1 MRCLLALW
9 VVLSGLASVAQAQV
23 YPNLSLEPRA
33 NYGHPLA
40 LWSTVVPDEG
50 GVTLDS
56 SVHRQ
61 GAGSLRLDLPAAPP
75 HRPPRAWLSCA
86 LPPDSARGRLVTVS
100 AWVRTQNW
108 RGKLQLS
115 AGATTLTLAGLN
127 NESASAIDSLPGTTD
142 WHQLVVQLPVKATA
156 FMLGVGLRAEGSG
169 RVWLDDVQLRVKGH
183 RLPELPAPA
192 TEALLLPLAGSLV
205 PNWDLEHLPPRLT
218 WPDAALARCTLDS
231 LRPQHGR
238 RYARLLRTSPAGQP
252 PPAVYL
258 GTLPLDP
265 RDGGKILHIS
275 GYWRQAVAAGPA
287 GDALSPTGGVPGLVP
302 RFAVRL
308 LSSGDFAPGQW
319 RADTVGL
326 KPALPA
332 PGPNWTAFALDA
344 PMQLFVNKE
353 DEAITLKA
361 MSLAVLLPDARPLEL
376 DNLTFSIEGK
386 PYAPTGPPL
395 PPPPS
400 ALETGWLRT
409 ALKPLRLAAPATAG
423 PDVAA
428 LGNYLAPAR
437 LVGLGEL
444 THGSREVFALHDQL
458 IRYLVGQKGFNGLL
472 LDADPAGCA
481 ALQAYVQTGQGN
493 PARLLAALGDNWN
506 VPEMLT
512 LLRWLRAY
520 QQAHPAAPLLLA
532 GVDVRR
538 PEQALASLR
547 LLLAPDDDFAQS
559 RLRRLEQLLVRFGHP
574 APNAPDLR
582 RDPQQAS
589 DSLLAP
595 LRSVLA
601 ELNAGLDARAQAGG
615 HPASLVQ
622 LAQRR
627 YYLRLVEQGATWQ
640 RIPAPDTAFT
650 YRQACLA
657 ENAWYWSQSGTGGSV
672 PRLVLWAGNNAVGR
686 ALTLTER
693 PAGEWLRATLGTGY
707 RTLGVVLGRGSF
719 AALSP
724 AGAWVP
730 APLAARRPGA
740 YEAWLS
746 TGPPASWLPLAGLEL
761 NDDNAWLFQQQL
773 LRDIDR
779 RATRNQYQLHCLR
792 DEFDAVVY
800 LRDSTPTQ
808 VLP

>member
-1 MRCLLALW
+1 MRGYLLAL
-9 VVLSGLASVAQAQV
+9 LGAFGGLGGAAQAQV
-23 YPNLSLEPRA
+23 YPNLALEPHA
-33 NYGHPLA
+33 NHGHPLA
-40 LWSTVVPDEG
+40 LWSTTIPDEG
-50 GVTLDS
+50 RVALDS
-56 SVHRQ
+56 TVHRQ
-61 GAGSLRLDLPAAPP
+61 GGGSLQLELPAAPP
-75 HRPPRAWLSCA
+75 NRPPRAWLSCA
-86 LPPDSARGRLVTVS
+86 LPPDSARGKLVTVT
-100 AWVRTQNW
+100 AWVRTQGW

-115 AGATTLTLAGLN
+115 ASATTLTVAGLST
-127 NESASAIDSLPGTTD
+127 ESATATDSLPGTTD
-142 WHQLVVQLPVKATA
+142 WHQLTLQLPVQATA
-156 FMLGVGLRAEGSG
+156 FGLGLGLRAEGSG
-169 RVWLDDVQLRVKGH
+169 RVWLADVQLRVKGR

-192 TEALLLPLAGSLV
+192 TEALLLPLAESLV
-205 PNWDLEHLPPRLT
+205 PNWDLERLPPRLAR
-218 WPDAALARCTLDS
+218 PNAALARFALDS
-231 LRPQHGR
+231 LSPQHGR
-238 RYARLLRTSPAGQP
+238 RYAHLVRTRPAGRP
-252 PPAVYL
+252 APAVYL

-265 RDGGKILHIS
+265 GDGGKTLHIS
-275 GYWRQAVAAGPA
+275 GYWRQAAVAGNVGAVPGPA
-287 GDALSPTGGVPGLVP
+287 PQ
-302 RFAVRL
+302 FAVRL
-308 LSSGDFAPGQW
+308 LSSGPFAPGQW

-376 DNLTFSIEGK
+376 DNITFAIEGR

-395 PPPPS
+395 PPLPN
-400 ALETGWLRT
+400 ALETAWLRT
-409 ALKPLRLAAPATAG
+409 ALRPLRLAAPAPAG
-423 PDVAA
+423 SDLAA
-428 LGNYLAPAR
+428 LANYLAPAR

-472 LDADPAGCA
+472 LDASPAGCA
-481 ALQAYVQTGQGN
+481 ALQAYVRTGQGD
-493 PARLLAALGDNWN
+493 PARLLAALDDNWN
-506 VPEMLT
+506 VPEMMA

-532 GVDVRR
+532 GLDVRQ
-538 PEQALASLR
+538 PELVLPALR
-547 LLLAPDDDFAQS
+547 QLLEPDDDFAQV
-559 RLRRLEQLLVRFGHP
+559 RLRRLEQLLAAFPHP

-595 LRSVLA
+595 LRSLLA
-601 ELNAGLDARAQAGG
+601 ELNAGLDARAQLGG
-615 HPASLVQ
+615 HPASLAL

-627 YYLRLVEQGATWQ
+627 YYLRLVEQGGTWR
-640 RIPAPDTAFT
+640 RIAAPDTAFT

-657 ENAWYWSQSGTGGSV
+657 ENAWYWSESAASGSV
-672 PRLVLWAGNNAVGR
+672 PRLVLWAGNNSVGR
-686 ALTLTER
+686 ALTSTER

-707 RTLGVVLGRGSF
+707 RALGVVLGQGSF
-719 AALSP
+719 AALGAAAGP
-724 AGAWVP
+724 AGPWVP

-746 TGPPASWLPLAGLEL
+746 TGPPASWLPLASLEL
-761 NDDNAWLFQQQL
+761 NDENAWLFQQQL

-779 RATRNQYQLHCLR
+779 RARRNQYQLHSLR
-792 DEFDAVVY
+792 NEFDAVVY

-808 VLP
+808 ALP